1 MIYVLAVILLAGN
14 AFFVGGQ
21 FALISVRRDQLEPIA
36 DSGSRTARMALSQV
50 RNLPTMLAASQL
62 GIALCSLGLGA
73 AAEPAIAHGLERLF
87 HGALPSAA
95 AHVIALVIG
104 LGLVSYAHMVLGE
117 MVPKNLSLAGPVRAA
132 LVLGPPMALWVRFTH
147 PVVRL
152 VNGLAN
158 LVLRLFRVEP
168 KSEIS
173 TAYTSAELR
182 HVINESVAEG
192 YIDPDEERLLGRA
205 LALEARTTL
214 EVTIPTARLVTI
226 PQGATRRE
234 LERVAAETGYSRFPV
249 RGKESDAVDA
259 VDLVG
264 FVHVKDVLDVADMD
278 SPLPESMIRPL
289 VTVEAATPLL
299 HASTALQGH
308 GAHLG
313 RVTSGGRTVGA
324 VALEDILEELIGEV
338 HDASH
343 RA

>member
-21 FALISVRRDQLEPIA
+21 FALISVRRDQLEPIVE
-36 DSGSRTARMALSQV
+36 SGSRTARMALSQV
-50 RNLPTMLAASQL
+50 RDLPTMLAASQL

-73 AAEPAIAHGLERLF
+73 AAEPAIARGLEHLF
-87 HGALPSAA
+87 HGALPAAA
-95 AHVIALVIG
+95 AHAIALVIG

-132 LVLGPPMALWVRFTH
+132 LVLGPPMALWVRITH

-152 VNGLAN
+152 VNGVAN

-182 HVINESVAEG
+182 HVITESVAEG

-214 EVTIPTARLVTI
+214 EVTIPLARLVTI
-226 PQGATRRE
+226 PQGASRRE

-249 RGKESDAVDA
+249 RGKDSDP

-278 SPLPESMIRPL
+278 APLPRSMVRPL
-289 VTVEAATPLL
+289 VTVDAATPLL
-299 HASTALQGH
+299 HASTALQADR
-308 GAHLG
+308 AHLG

-324 VALEDILEELIGEV
+324 VALEDILEELVGEV